1 MNQFS
6 FNRRYIWDFYE
17 FLFLCVP
24 MCVCVCVC
32 VVSAD
37 VVGRNCAYPPGRW
50 SDDGAP
56 SLSITTRQLSNTRVS
71 FSFSFFFSFFLSFF
85 LSFFFVGFIL
95 PLSFCPCVSLP
106 LSLSLS
112 LSLLLSSFIILGRD
126 ATVRNSFQWRETLW
140 RILLRRI
147 RPLSISLLSHDKFP
161 IN

>member
-1 MNQFS
+1 MGELRIDDQ
-6 FNRRYIWDFYE
+6 
-17 FLFLCVP
+17 
-24 MCVCVCVC
+24 C
-32 VVSAD
+32 VVFFVLVSRD
-37 VVGRNCAYPPGRW
+37 NSRDGHQSKSGRLAVN
-50 SDDGAP
+50 S
-56 SLSITTRQLSNTRVS
+56 SLSLEPLTSVAVS
-71 FSFSFFFSFFLSFF
+71 FMPKNPLRFSNKFHKLS
-85 LSFFFVGFIL
+85 
-95 PLSFCPCVSLP
+95 